1 MNNPEGTG
9 TFGTQFDG
17 FTTVLT
23 ATVTLT
29 PNVSHH
35 IKLVIADTD
44 DDILDSAVFLEVSSF
59 TSGECTIPP
68 PTNLQIRPTG
78 NPDGP
83 VTGIDFLDLS
93 WTPPAP
99 VPPSYFY
106 AINGDEAQTT
116 QTPSVLNVPPR
127 GSNDP
132 ILLKVRSACA
142 NELFSDVAEIEVSPT
157 PPTAS
162 FSLPETAAAGTPVTF
177 TDTSD
182 PNATSWLWIFGDGGF
197 ASTQSGR
204 PYL

>member
-1 MNNPEGTG
+1 M
-9 TFGTQFDG
+9 
-17 FTTVLT
+17 TV
-23 ATVTLT
+23 T

-35 IKLVIADTD
+35 IKLAIADTD
-44 DDILDSAVFLEVSSF
+44 DDLLDSAVFLEASSF

-142 NELFSDVAEIEVSPT
+142 NELFSDVAAGRGV
-157 PPTAS
+157 ADAADGVL
-162 FSLPETAAAGTPVTF
+162 LPAGDRCRRDAGHLHGHERSERDLVALDF
-177 TDTSD
+177 RGRRLRVD
-182 PNATSWLWIFGDGGF
+182 AV
-197 ASTQSGR
+197 GR